1 MGKDRILFDPVYFG
15 KYICGHLLYGFGR
28 IDRQT
33 QKQLMSDFKPIK
45 ILDRDQNGGLAYT
58 PFTANGIK
66 YKFIKPGDPIGIKK
80 WTMYEQMKVV
90 VGSGK
95 TFSELATYFKDLKAL
110 LGADKPFADIR
121 VEAILATDSMQKAI
135 VEMSKER
142 YNQAFY
148 LCSIFIYK
156 DGSDPYEWDFETA
169 TEAIT
174 NWQEERISEIDL
186 FFFAVLLIPGFKAMF
201 DELQEAANRMTEKL
215 LGAST

>member
-156 DGSDPYEWDFETA
+156 DGTDPYEWDFETA

>member
-1 MGKDRILFDPVYFG
+1 
-15 KYICGHLLYGFGR
+15 
-28 IDRQT
+28 
-33 QKQLMSDFKPIK
+33 MSDFKPIK

-58 PFTANGIK
+58 PFTANGVK

-121 VEAILATDSMQKAI
+121 VEAILATDSMQKSI

-156 DGSDPYEWDFETA
+156 DGTDPYEWDFETA

>member
-1 MGKDRILFDPVYFG
+1 
-15 KYICGHLLYGFGR
+15 
-28 IDRQT
+28 
-33 QKQLMSDFKPIK
+33 
-45 ILDRDQNGGLAYT
+45 
-58 PFTANGIK
+58 
-66 YKFIKPGDPIGIKK
+66 
-80 WTMYEQMKVV
+80 
-90 VGSGK
+90 
-95 TFSELATYFKDLKAL
+95 
-110 LGADKPFADIR
+110 
-121 VEAILATDSMQKAI
+121 
-135 VEMSKER
+135 MSKER

-156 DGSDPYEWDFETA
+156 DGTDPYEWDFETA